1 VLITAF
7 QHLGGRAPRQEFRVT
22 RHVVDQVIKHLGRI
36 GQQGRTL
43 NMRRHVSV
51 ISTAERQTS
60 RKNNP
65 IRERKKPKNCRYC
78 PGFVQHAQAR
88 RLTVAD
94 TLATPYNA
102 APMAKQK
109 KHPTGTIAQNKKA
122 RHDYFIEHRF
132 EAGLVLAGW
141 EVKSLRA
148 SKLQLV
154 DSYVLLKDGEA
165 WLLGSHITPL
175 TTASTHVIADP
186 VRTRKLLLNAR
197 ELDKLAAAVQQKGYA
212 CVCLSWYW
220 SKHLVKCEI
229 ALGKGKK
236 EYDKRDT
243 ERERD
248 SDRELHR
255 AVRNKGKEE

>member
-1 VLITAF
+1 
-7 QHLGGRAPRQEFRVT
+7 
-22 RHVVDQVIKHLGRI
+22 
-36 GQQGRTL
+36 
-43 NMRRHVSV
+43 
-51 ISTAERQTS
+51 
-60 RKNNP
+60 
-65 IRERKKPKNCRYC
+65 
-78 PGFVQHAQAR
+78 
-88 RLTVAD
+88 
-94 TLATPYNA
+94 
-102 APMAKQK
+102 MAKQK

-175 TTASTHVIADP
+175 NTASTHVIADP

-197 ELDKLAAAVQQKGYA
+197 ELEKLAAAVQQKGYA
-212 CVCLSWYW
+212 CICLSWYW
-220 SKHLVKCEI
+220 SKHLIKCEI

-248 SDRELHR
+248 SNRELQR
-255 AVRNKGKEE
+255 AVRNKGKED

>member
-1 VLITAF
+1 
-7 QHLGGRAPRQEFRVT
+7 
-22 RHVVDQVIKHLGRI
+22 
-36 GQQGRTL
+36 
-43 NMRRHVSV
+43 
-51 ISTAERQTS
+51 
-60 RKNNP
+60 
-65 IRERKKPKNCRYC
+65 
-78 PGFVQHAQAR
+78 
-88 RLTVAD
+88 
-94 TLATPYNA
+94 
-102 APMAKQK
+102 MAKQK

-197 ELDKLAAAVQQKGYA
+197 ELDKLAAAVQQKGGEQSPQPCDADAAEQPSAHQPA
-212 CVCLSWYW
+212 CQSADEVWQRGGPVEGLPQQVYC
-220 SKHLVKCEI
+220 
-229 ALGKGKK
+229 
-236 EYDKRDT
+236 
-243 ERERD
+243 
-248 SDRELHR
+248 R
-255 AVRNKGKEE
+255 ADGA